1 MSTLRQVATAAMLS
15 SVATAQ
21 QGYTTAGSNPSVITL
36 SATPP
41 VGASAPI
48 GPAFVSFSV
57 EWASFPDFA
66 GNLSHPNIYS
76 SNLLGNIAAYQGVM
90 PYIRVGGVTQ

>member
-1 MSTLRQVATAAMLS
+1 MSGLQQVAMAAMLS
-15 SVATAQ
+15 SVVSALQ
-21 QGYTTAGSNPSVITL
+21 DYTAGSNPAIISL
-36 SATPP
+36 AATPP
-41 VGASAPI
+41 LGASAPI

-66 GNLSHPNIYS
+66 GNGSHPNLYS
-76 SNLLGNIAAYQGVM
+76 SNLLSNIAAYQGVM